1 LNRVA
6 ALLAALVFA
15 FTGPAA
21 GQDRLKLA
29 VGQRGNWD
37 TSAAELGQRAGI
49 FRKHGLELEILYT
62 EGSGETIQVVLA
74 RGADVGVGLGVMGT
88 LGAFSKGAPVRVIG
102 AQATGAGDLFWYVR
116 ADSPIRSLAD
126 TAGKTIAYS
135 TNGSASNGV
144 VAAFVDQYRLTAR
157 PTATGGPAATL
168 TQVMSRQV
176 DVGWSAPPF
185 GLDQL
190 DRRQIRIIAS
200 GNDAVAFKGQTV
212 RFLGTHAQVLQS
224 RGPVLRR
231 FVQAYRETIAWMFT
245 DRAATAT
252 FAQFAG
258 VSEVIAERTKAYFT
272 RDALEPDR
280 IVGLDLV
287 MDDAVRLKYVA
298 APLTQAQLAQ
308 LIQVPPR
315 P

>member
-1 LNRVA
+1 
-6 ALLAALVFA
+6 VFA